1 MTITALLWAIL
12 PSLIVGIIMALWNRR
27 DKKRAQ
33 AMQRIEDNRL
43 KSERLRI
50 SLLLAAAKLSYATA
64 MAMKRGYA
72 NGEVEAGVEQY
83 QKAMRDFKEFERE
96 LVAEYSY
103 DK

>member
-1 MTITALLWAIL
+1 MTATALLWAIL

-27 DKKRAQ
+27 EKKRDQDRQKIEAN
-33 AMQRIEDNRL
+33 RI

>member
-1 MTITALLWAIL
+1 MTATALLWAIL
-12 PSLIVGIIMALWNRR
+12 PSLIVGLVLAIWSKRQKERYEEVRQREANR
-27 DKKRAQ
+27 
-33 AMQRIEDNRL
+33 I

-64 MAMKRGYA
+64 TAMKRGYA

>member
-1 MTITALLWAIL
+1 MTATALLWAIL
-12 PSLIVGIIMALWNRR
+12 PSLIVSIIMVLWNRR
-27 DKKRAQ
+27 EKKRDQDRQKIEAN
-33 AMQRIEDNRL
+33 RI

>member
-64 MAMKRGYA
+64 MAMKRGHA

>member
-12 PSLIVGIIMALWNRR
+12 PSLIVGLVLALWNRR
-27 DKKRAQ
+27 EKKRDQDRQKIEAN
-33 AMQRIEDNRL
+33 RI